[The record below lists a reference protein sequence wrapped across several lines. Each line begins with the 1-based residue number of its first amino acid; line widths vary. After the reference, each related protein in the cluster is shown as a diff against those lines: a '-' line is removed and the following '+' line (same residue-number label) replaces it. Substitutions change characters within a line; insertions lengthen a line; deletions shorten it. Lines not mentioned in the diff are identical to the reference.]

1 MVEPTTCGAIR
12 ADVGYVS
19 TLKTRIRVAQQECTS
34 VDQMRET
41 VRHAYKRASAQTTRG
56 NGQTPPLSNADFVSN
71 GDEDSSVEQMPK
83 PVRQVHVEIVATAN
97 GPRGGIP
104 HLLESCRQATAQGA
118 SSVAFGTT
126 RPDSIRTWL
135 FLTAVVLGLWLLA
148 VFEFGG

>member
-1 MVEPTTCGAIR
+1 M
-12 ADVGYVS
+12 
-19 TLKTRIRVAQQECTS
+19 
-34 VDQMRET
+34 DQMRET
-41 VRHAYKRASAQTTRG
+41 VRHAYKRVSAQTTRG

-83 PVRQVHVEIVATAN
+83 PVRQVHVEIVATVN

-118 SSVAFGTT
+118 SSVALGTT